1 MTQNESIDYLA
12 AIRTRGIGEL
22 DIKMGI
28 EIIEASPQRLVGTM
42 PVVGN
47 RQPIGLLH
55 GGANVVLA
63 ESLGSVGTQLHAGPD
78 RRIVGVDIKQD
89 KYPIMKGIC
98 IINNLSNYTQIAQ
111 AIFRLRKINMGHSV
125 DLLYVDNSVRNNEHF
140 FINLLS
146 KISKDTEK
154 DLIKLYAN
162 RDIRNKLIENKKKF
176 IQEHQTINGR
186 EIPTKYRFKSGNI
199 SIDIPYLDKEDLLN
213 GDFKII

>member
-12 AIRTRGIGEL
+12 VIRTRGIGEL

-78 RRIVGVDIKQD
+78 RRIVGVDINATHHKSATA
-89 KYPIMKGIC
+89 GIVTGVATAVSLGKTMC
-98 IINNLSNYTQIAQ
+98 CYDIVIT
-111 AIFRLRKINMGHSV
+111 
-125 DLLYVDNSVRNNEHF
+125 NEAGERTCTAR
-140 FINLLS
+140 I
-146 KISKDTEK
+146 TC
-154 DLIKLYAN
+154 LILAK
-162 RDIRNKLIENKKKF
+162 RD
-176 IQEHQTINGR
+176 
-186 EIPTKYRFKSGNI
+186 
-199 SIDIPYLDKEDLLN
+199 
-213 GDFKII
+213 